1 MKKIILALCLFF
13 TVNLAFSIDLY
24 WEPVYSNFEY
34 NMNLTASLYID
45 DVEQQNE
52 MLEWLRSLPRFS

>member
-34 NMNLTASLYID
+34 NMKFTKTQGFKPVLKLTT
-45 DVEQQNE
+45 
-52 MLEWLRSLPRFS
+52 F